1 MEGGARAV
9 SDLLVARQIA
19 TGRLDG
25 GKDAAA
31 EMSRDG
37 QPPAI
42 MLLMGGGRH
51 LPTPSP
57 SPSPSPT
64 PTPTPMC
71 RHLGEARK
79 LINVLRQLYRV
90 GVRTSE
96 LTPWRAHNEAMRI
109 AILRAKSRAM
119 TRVLRPP

>member
-1 MEGGARAV
+1 MRETITRSQSLQEQRHARRMEGGARAV

-19 TGRLDG
+19 TGRIDG

-51 LPTPSP
+51 L
-57 SPSPSPT
+57 
-64 PTPTPMC
+64 
-71 RHLGEARK
+71 GEARK

-90 GVRTSE
+90 GVVRTA
-96 LTPWRAHNEAMRI
+96 REAVR
-109 AILRAKSRAM
+109 
-119 TRVLRPP
+119 